1 MVVPK
6 HAPEAPGPGP
16 RATTSNHVADQAWQ
30 WPERPARATDESRK
44 MTCRSLCL
52 LLCGAA
58 VVTSAPPGR
67 CRGLR
72 GRRNSAAARPSRQR
86 GARSRRLQLQRRRRL
101 QVSPGGQ
108 PVRPAAACDP
118 ACCPG
123 PLAANRRESGE
134 CDIKMAKQ
142 QSVLAGHERQARHSE
157 RPQPAEDV
165 PRAVQ
170 CARRGCSYGPRPSSS
185 QSRPTCPS
193 SSAPRSAWGC

>member
-16 RATTSNHVADQAWQ
+16 RATTSNHVADQACSGQ
-30 WPERPARATDESRK
+30 RPARATDESRK

-52 LLCGAA
+52 VLCGAA
-58 VVTSAPPGR
+58 VVSSAPPGR

-86 GARSRRLQLQRRRRL
+86 GARSRRLLSTSASFASLPRRAT
-101 QVSPGGQ
+101 SPTGGGL
-108 PVRPAAACDP
+108 RPGLLS
-118 ACCPG
+118 G

-170 CARRGCSYGPRPSSS
+170 YARRGCSYGPRPSSS

-193 SSAPRSAWGC
+193 SSAPRSARGC